1 MGRMV
6 KMSCFYVEKASLLYM
21 EERTPCFVFNV
32 FGFVSNDLLA
42 QKSAIRVTE
51 LQNQA
56 SISRH
61 IPNGIAAV
69 SFHFLKGG
77 HGV

>member
-1 MGRMV
+1 
-6 KMSCFYVEKASLLYM
+6 MSCFYVEKQVSFTWMKDLLV
-21 EERTPCFVFNV
+21 FVFNV
-32 FGFVSNDLLA
+32 FGFMSNDLLTRT
-42 QKSAIRVTE
+42 SAIGVTE

-61 IPNGIAAV
+61 IPHGIAAV